1 MNLQNRDVLLKIIQ
15 LFSMALYSSIIMNES
30 MLMLVQILLNC
41 YQQWKRRAHVIYGD
55 VDEWWW
61 FKIQMVLMNDDDD
74 DDTKLGWYWWL
85 MMIQSDDDD
94 WKWWWFVSLKGVTLN
109 NS

>member
-15 LFSMALYSSIIMNES
+15 LFSMALYSSIMMNES

-41 YQQWKRRAHVIYGD
+41 YQQWKRRSHVVYGD

-61 FKIQMVLMNDDDD
+61 FKIQMVLMNDD